1 MITVVMLST
10 RTLSCL
16 VLCLCASL
24 PCVALH
30 LAPVMRLSADES
42 MRAKQLVQS
51 LGDAKERI
59 AKAKVAWEQFHQTY
73 QAAHPNVPGLR
84 FTDDFS
90 LAFALMSSSVDEVRQ
105 VTTIELTAEEKR
117 KLDSLHREVT
127 ESEQSRRQAERNWR
141 DYQHQLMADHAGHS
155 STGSGA
161 IVELA
166 NDKQVLIPYPWAS
179 GLTFTTDFRLAFPL
193 TF

>member
-1 MITVVMLST
+1 MITVIILSI
-10 RTLSCL
+10 RTLLCL

-24 PCVALH
+24 PCVAQH
-30 LAPVMRLSADES
+30 WAPVMRLSADES

-51 LGDAKERI
+51 LGDAKERS

-84 FTDDFS
+84 LTADFS

-105 VTTIELTAEEKR
+105 VTTIELTAEEKGNWT
-117 KLDSLHREVT
+117 LSIEVT
-127 ESEQSRRQAERNWR
+127 ESEQSLRQAERNWR
-141 DYQHQLMADHAGHS
+141 DYQHQLMADHAGNS

-166 NDKQVLIPYPWAS
+166 NGKQVLIPYPWAS

-193 TF
+193 PF

>member
-24 PCVALH
+24 PCVAQH

-51 LGDAKERI
+51 LGAAKERS
-59 AKAKVAWEQFHQTY
+59 AKAEVAWEQFHQTY

-117 KLDSLHREVT
+117 KLDSLSRGDRERAIT
-127 ESEQSRRQAERNWR
+127 E
-141 DYQHQLMADHAGHS
+141 AGRK
-155 STGSGA
+155 
-161 IVELA
+161 ELA
-166 NDKQVLIPYPWAS
+166 
-179 GLTFTTDFRLAFPL
+179 GLSTSAHGRSCWKFKHGVRSDRGTGQ
-193 TF
+193 

>member
-1 MITVVMLST
+1 
-10 RTLSCL
+10 
-16 VLCLCASL
+16 
-24 PCVALH
+24 
-30 LAPVMRLSADES
+30 MRLSADES

-51 LGDAKERI
+51 LGAAKERS

-141 DYQHQLMADHAGHS
+141 DYQHQLMADHAGNS
-155 STGSGA
+155 STGSAA

>member
-1 MITVVMLST
+1 
-10 RTLSCL
+10 
-16 VLCLCASL
+16 
-24 PCVALH
+24 
-30 LAPVMRLSADES
+30 MRLSADEP

-51 LGDAKERI
+51 LGDAKERS

-73 QAAHPNVPGLR
+73 QAAYPNVPGLK

-90 LAFALMSSSVDEVRQ
+90 LAFALLSSSVDEVRQ

-127 ESEQSRRQAERNWR
+127 ESEQSLTQAERNWR
-141 DYQHQLMADHAGHS
+141 DYQHQLMADHAGNS

-166 NDKQVLIPYPWAS
+166 NGKQVLIPYPWAS

>member
-1 MITVVMLST
+1 MSGIVSLRVAALCGSALGSGYATVGRRVHESET
-10 RTLSCL
+10 T
-16 VLCLCASL
+16 CA
-24 PCVALH
+24 
-30 LAPVMRLSADES
+30 ES
-42 MRAKQLVQS
+42 R
-51 LGDAKERI
+51 DAKERS

-105 VTTIELTAEEKR
+105 VTIIELTAEEKR

-141 DYQHQLMADHAGHS
+141 DYQHQRMADHAGNS

-166 NDKQVLIPYPWAS
+166 NGKQVLIPYPWAS

>member
-1 MITVVMLST
+1 MVTVVMLST

-16 VLCLCASL
+16 VLGRCAL
-24 PCVALH
+24 MPCVAVH

-127 ESEQSRRQAERNWR
+127 ESEQSRRQAARNWR
-141 DYQHQLMADHAGHS
+141 EYQHPITAD
-155 STGSGA
+155 T
-161 IVELA
+161 
-166 NDKQVLIPYPWAS
+166 
-179 GLTFTTDFRLAFPL
+179 
-193 TF
+193 